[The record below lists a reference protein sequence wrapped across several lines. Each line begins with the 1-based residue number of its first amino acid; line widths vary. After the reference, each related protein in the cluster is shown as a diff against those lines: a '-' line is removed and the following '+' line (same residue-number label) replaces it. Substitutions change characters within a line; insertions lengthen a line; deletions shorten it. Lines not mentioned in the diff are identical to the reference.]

1 MGNTGEPGE
10 PVENIITRENVYHS
24 KEDIEEITNE
34 NTARDSVKNN
44 QFNEPSEQ
52 VTTGNPQKMVKKTNT
67 KEKTK
72 RENRR
77 ERTGKGDVLKKYCQ
91 LNVQGL
97 ITKSQPQE
105 KVELLREIINE
116 ERPMFIALTETWLY
130 GHKEAEVHIEDYT
143 IYRKDRPLRRAI
155 DSRGRHVGGV
165 ALYFIYLFIY
175 LLTTYKMALYKQYQ
189 NGPSQ

>member
-116 ERPMFIALTETWLY
+116 ERPMFIALMETWF
-130 GHKEAEVHIEDYT
+130 I
-143 IYRKDRPLRRAI
+143 R
-155 DSRGRHVGGV
+155 SQRGRGAHRRLHDIQKG
-165 ALYFIYLFIY
+165 
-175 LLTTYKMALYKQYQ
+175 
-189 NGPSQ
+189 